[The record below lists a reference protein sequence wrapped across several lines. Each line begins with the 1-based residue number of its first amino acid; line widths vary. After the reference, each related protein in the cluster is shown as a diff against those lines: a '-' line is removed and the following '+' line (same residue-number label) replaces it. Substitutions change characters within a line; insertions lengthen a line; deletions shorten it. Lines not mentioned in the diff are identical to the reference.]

1 MRYSLLIL
9 SLSGCFAPTS
19 GTWTTSAGDV
29 TSSTCAERDE
39 NPVRAGVSLTL
50 QPIDKGAFRLRLTG
64 TPAYGC
70 SLQGKDFTCGTK
82 HEDINASD
90 DGEAVLHRATS
101 IYGSFLD
108 PSSLYAYRKTE
119 VTCEGETC
127 ADVADAQART
137 FPCEATASFGATFTD
152 SAIDQGDTDA
162 APAPDTGE

>member
-19 GTWTTSAGDV
+19 GTWTTAGGDV

-39 NPVRAGVSLTL
+39 NPVRDGVALTL
-50 QPIDKGAFRLRLTG
+50 QPIDKSAFRLRLTG
-64 TPAYGC
+64 TPAFGC
-70 SLQGKDFTCGTK
+70 SLKGKDFTCGVK
-82 HEDINASD
+82 REDVDASD
-90 DGEAVLHRATS
+90 DGEAVLHRSMT

-108 PSSLYAYRKTE
+108 PSSLNAYRKTE
-119 VTCEGETC
+119 VTCEGNTC

-152 SAIDQGDTDA
+152 AAIDQGNTED
-162 APAPDTGE
+162 APASDTGE